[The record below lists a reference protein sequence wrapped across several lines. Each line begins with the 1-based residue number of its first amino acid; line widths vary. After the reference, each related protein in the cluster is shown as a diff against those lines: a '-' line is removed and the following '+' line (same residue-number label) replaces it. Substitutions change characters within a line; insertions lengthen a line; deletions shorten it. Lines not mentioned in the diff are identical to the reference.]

1 MYNRL
6 HYYKWDFY
14 VEGAYEDMAQHKKD
28 YITLNIKTDAAL
40 MRCFA
45 TYCKDVGQTK
55 TLALERI
62 IGAFLDE
69 RGAKAEKKRKEAE
82 SL

>member
-1 MYNRL
+1 
-6 HYYKWDFY
+6 
-14 VEGAYEDMAQHKKD
+14 MAQHKKD

-55 TLALERI
+55 TLAVEHI

-69 RGAKAEKKRKEAE
+69 RGVKAEKERKEAE
-82 SL
+82 NL

>member
-14 VEGAYEDMAQHKKD
+14 VKGACEDMAQHKKD
-28 YITLNIKTDAAL
+28 YITLNIKMDTAL
-40 MRCFA
+40 MRRFA
-45 TYCKDVGQTK
+45 TYSKDVGQTK
-55 TLALERI
+55 TLAVECI

-69 RGAKAEKKRKEAE
+69 RGAKAEKERKEAE

>member
-14 VEGAYEDMAQHKKD
+14 VEGACEDMAQHKKD
-28 YITLNIKTDAAL
+28 YITLNIKMNAAL
-40 MRCFA
+40 MRRFA
-45 TYCKDVGQTK
+45 TYSKDVGQTK
-55 TLALERI
+55 TLAVECI

-69 RGAKAEKKRKEAE
+69 RGAKAEKERKEAE
-82 SL
+82 NL

>member
-14 VEGAYEDMAQHKKD
+14 VKGAYEDMAQHKKD
-28 YITLNIKTDAAL
+28 YITLNIKMDAAL
-40 MRCFA
+40 MRRFA

-55 TLALERI
+55 LWPLSA
-62 IGAFLDE
+62 
-69 RGAKAEKKRKEAE
+69 
-82 SL
+82 

>member
-28 YITLNIKTDAAL
+28 YITLNIKMDAAL
-40 MRCFA
+40 MRRFA
-45 TYCKDVGQTK
+45 TYSKDVGQTE
-55 TLALERI
+55 TLAVECI
-62 IGAFLDE
+62 IGAFLDQ
-69 RGAKAEKKRKEAE
+69 RGAKAEKERKEAE

>member
-6 HYYKWDFY
+6 HYYRWDFY
-14 VEGAYEDMAQHKKD
+14 VKGACEDMAQHKKD
-28 YITLNIKTDAAL
+28 YITLNIKMDAAL
-40 MRCFA
+40 MRRFA

-55 TLALERI
+55 TLAVECI

-69 RGAKAEKKRKEAE
+69 RGAKAEKERKEAE

>member
-1 MYNRL
+1 MYSRL
-6 HYYKWDFY
+6 HYYKWDCY

-28 YITLNIKTDAAL
+28 YITLNIKMDAAL
-40 MRCFA
+40 MRHFA

-55 TLALERI
+55 TLAVERI

-69 RGAKAEKKRKEAE
+69 RGTKAEKECTEAE
-82 SL
+82 TL

>member
-55 TLALERI
+55 TLAVERI

-69 RGAKAEKKRKEAE
+69 RGVKVEKERKEAE
-82 SL
+82 NL

>member
-14 VEGAYEDMAQHKKD
+14 VKGACEDVAQHKKD
-28 YITLNIKTDAAL
+28 YITLNIKMDAAL
-40 MRCFA
+40 MRRFA

-55 TLALERI
+55 TPAVECI